1 MWEQEKL
8 PLTIEAAP
16 PAVISDGDFN
26 VWAREQRVFVSSVMT
41 EFAEERAALAASI
54 RALGATPVLFEQ
66 FGGRDADPEAAYL
79 EEVRGSDIYVGVL
92 GRRYGRPA
100 VKGFSATHAE
110 YLEAES
116 AGLRISAWAAAVAD
130 REGHEQSFLTE
141 IQTFH
146 TTGNF
151 ASTEELV
158 DGVAGR
164 LREIAATDV
173 SPWVKYDGA
182 IFRAR
187 RIRRATGE
195 IVIEAELRN
204 ADVLRL
210 LRDKADDRRGRQEH
224 LLVAGDVVR
233 RAVLAEVAEE
243 STSSVRTTVLLTF
256 RDQGEPQPDSMSEIS
271 YSQGGKTWSPGEVT
285 EAAVRQAL
293 TGIQE
298 GPDGVWGA
306 IADPFEQL
314 RGAGIGEESIR
325 PVARLLLVEALVGSG
340 RAEGIIAFRLG
351 PRRANGQ
358 RALDLRWR
366 ERRRY
371 QNVDPEERGIRGDI
385 EL

>member
-1 MWEQEKL
+1 MWEQERS

-16 PAVISDGDFN
+16 PAAISDDDFEA
-26 VWAREQRVFVSSVMT
+26 WAGGQRIFVSSVMT
-41 EFAEERAALAASI
+41 EFGEERAALAASI

-79 EEVRGSDIYVGVL
+79 EEVRGSDVYVGL
-92 GRRYGRPA
+92 LRRRYGRPA
-100 VKGFSATHAE
+100 VKGYSATHAE
-110 YLEAES
+110 YLEAEQV
-116 AGLRISAWAAAVAD
+116 GLRISAWAAAVDD

-146 TTGNF
+146 TTGTF
-151 ASTEELV
+151 ASTGDLV

-164 LREIAATDV
+164 LREIAAADI

-187 RIRRATGE
+187 RIRRTPGQIE
-195 IVIEAELRN
+195 TEAELRN

-210 LRDKADDRRGRQEH
+210 LRDKADDPRGRQEH
-224 LLVAGDVVR
+224 LPVAGEVVR

-243 STSSVRTTVLLTF
+243 STSTARTTVLLTF
-256 RDQGEPQPDSMSEIS
+256 RDQGEPQPDSMSEVS
-271 YSQGGKTWSPGEVT
+271 FSQGGKTWSPGEVT
-285 EAAVRQAL
+285 EAAVRRAL
-293 TGIQE
+293 TGIRE
-298 GPDGVWGA
+298 GPDDVWGA

-325 PVARLLLVEALVGSG
+325 PIARLLLVEALVGSG

-351 PRRANGQ
+351 PRRPNGQ
-358 RALDLRWR
+358 RALELRWR

-371 QNVDPEERGIRGDI
+371 QNVDPDERAVRGDVN
-385 EL
+385 L

>member
-16 PAVISDGDFN
+16 PAAISDEDFEA
-26 VWAREQRVFVSSVMT
+26 WARGQRIFVSSVMT

-66 FGGRDADPEAAYL
+66 FGGREADPEAAYL
-79 EEVRGSDIYVGVL
+79 EEVRGSDVYVGLL

-110 YLEAES
+110 YLEAEH
-116 AGLRISAWAAAVAD
+116 AGLRISAWAAAVDD

-151 ASTEELV
+151 ASTEQLV
-158 DGVAGR
+158 DGVGGR
-164 LREIAATDV
+164 LREIAAADI

-187 RIRRATGE
+187 RIRRTTGE
-195 IVIEAELRN
+195 IVIETELRT

-210 LRDKADDRRGRQEH
+210 LRDKADGSRGRQEH
-224 LLVAGDVVR
+224 LLVAPDVVR

-243 STSSVRTTVLLTF
+243 STSSARTTVLLTF
-256 RDQGEPQPDSMSEIS
+256 RDQGEPQPDPMSEIS
-271 YSQGGKTWSPGEVT
+271 YSQGGKTWSAGELT
-285 EAAVRQAL
+285 EAAVRRAL

-298 GPDGVWGA
+298 GPDGGWGA
-306 IADPFEQL
+306 IDDPFEPL

-340 RAEGIIAFRLG
+340 RAEGTIAFRLG
-351 PRRANGQ
+351 PHRPSGQ
-358 RALDLRWR
+358 RALELRWR

-371 QNVDPEERGIRGDI
+371 QNVEPDERAVRGDI
-385 EL
+385 DL